1 MASVERGMKWGTET
15 NTGATL
21 VAPRRGVRASGR
33 GALAV
38 GSAWLAAALLAAC
51 AQTAPMQAHDD
62 PPVGSVADVA
72 PENVK
77 VETLPAYRDTI
88 ADARN
93 NGAVWQGSSKKT
105 LTRVSACT
113 AKLWKKQLPYAR
125 IDRTK
130 AGTGQT
136 LQLSSKD
143 EGVLAIL
150 DLAPHKPG
158 SEGSLYLGSTG
169 SQSLADAV
177 RQCL

>member
-1 MASVERGMKWGTET
+1 MKWGTET
-15 NTGATL
+15 NSGVTP
-21 VAPRRGVRASGR
+21 VAPRREVRASEQGISSPLT
-33 GALAV
+33 ACAMLVA
-38 GSAWLAAALLAAC
+38 SALLAAC
-51 AQTAPMQAHDD
+51 AQTAPVPSPND
-62 PPVGSVADVA
+62 PPIGSVADVA

-77 VETLPAYRDTI
+77 VETLPAYRDTV

-125 IDRTK
+125 LDRAK

-143 EGVLAIL
+143 DGVLAIL

-158 SEGSLYLGSTG
+158 SEGSLYLGSTA